1 MKISRILLVGLL
13 CVVLLI
19 TGCGKEISTDEFKIS
34 DSENTEDSRN
44 EQQETIGVVL
54 HGANWSEEEEE
65 YSFIYNGGQLEIPY
79 MMNGS
84 GICTSIGFLIYMDG
98 IPQPYMIKGV
108 DEEYKY
114 MHVIEGEENTDK
126 EFVIS
131 FIPVTGK
138 VGDKLTLSINSIAN
152 PSFIPD
158 MVSTFSYGMSH
169 KSLEAVYDITFQKED
184 ECVLEAADELSIM
197 SNVSNKQTDIDKEE
211 KTYIQDKSLESEL
224 DLDTSV
230 YSDLIIDDHSMFID
244 SKLDISDKD
253 VVHVKYIMMGHPGI
267 KYRVSFYLNHQLL
280 ADKTKNMQE
289 FELATGKMNT
299 IEFDLDVSDYEEGS
313 LYAMAVPV
321 NAMDYPKDGI
331 QTKKYQSIHLYRGEK
346 ASVLEGNS
354 GDTKRKDET
363 ENVSK
368 TEERKQSNA
377 KIEKLKA
384 VVASLEDIKKIE
396 YVSEDKVL
404 IVSDKM
410 YLIDV
415 SSGEIVA
422 QNAECDYVN
431 GEIKVYGNEKN
442 IIILGKKYKNTGED
456 VVFLDDEDSP
466 KICVVYYDHQL
477 NLLNSVNIHE
487 TFGLNP
493 NFVQNVAVGKSGK
506 LAVYED
512 ENKQLYLCDTDTK
525 KKKKILGDS
534 DKELIYKDIQCIG
547 FCGIEFIQN
556 DEKIAFLAECLD
568 YPVDSDSENYYGMGS
583 VSLDKGEYKVS
594 KIGKEYSELA
604 VFDSYA
610 VLSQDCGFTNP
621 TGKVNKY
628 IFDINRAEDIKLETS
643 GESES
648 VYCSKSGNIL
658 ATSEKNGYN
667 SWNIR
672 LYDAKSGELIMDKLY
687 DELPS
692 GNYREPQIYVFEKLN
707 ISLLFF
713 RTEDENSKDTFGIVQ
728 YNY

>member
-1 MKISRILLVGLL
+1 MVRSRICSPETTAV
-13 CVVLLI
+13 I
-19 TGCGKEISTDEFKIS
+19 TSPGSTS
-34 DSENTEDSRN
+34 
-44 EQQETIGVVL
+44 
-54 HGANWSEEEEE
+54 
-65 YSFIYNGGQLEIPY
+65 
-79 MMNGS
+79 
-84 GICTSIGFLIYMDG
+84 
-98 IPQPYMIKGV
+98 
-108 DEEYKY
+108 
-114 MHVIEGEENTDK
+114 
-126 EFVIS
+126 
-131 FIPVTGK
+131 
-138 VGDKLTLSINSIAN
+138 
-152 PSFIPD
+152 
-158 MVSTFSYGMSH
+158 
-169 KSLEAVYDITFQKED
+169 
-184 ECVLEAADELSIM
+184 
-197 SNVSNKQTDIDKEE
+197 
-211 KTYIQDKSLESEL
+211 
-224 DLDTSV
+224 
-230 YSDLIIDDHSMFID
+230 
-244 SKLDISDKD
+244 
-253 VVHVKYIMMGHPGI
+253 
-267 KYRVSFYLNHQLL
+267 
-280 ADKTKNMQE
+280 
-289 FELATGKMNT
+289 
-299 IEFDLDVSDYEEGS
+299 
-313 LYAMAVPV
+313 
-321 NAMDYPKDGI
+321 
-331 QTKKYQSIHLYRGEK
+331 
-346 ASVLEGNS
+346 
-354 GDTKRKDET
+354 T